1 MYIYILVGGLEHVIL
16 FIIYG
21 IILPIDQYFSR
32 WVKPPTIIV
41 YIWEVLKLG
50 DPQVTI
56 GFRTKM
62 V

>member
-1 MYIYILVGGLEHVIL
+1 LEHVICS
-16 FIIYG
+16 IIYG

-32 WVKPPTIIV
+32 WVKPPTSIV

-50 DPQVTI
+50 APQVTI
-56 GFRTKM
+56 GFRTNM